1 MDTEMVSDLLREAV
15 LVALKLSAPMLI
27 LSLVVGVIVAILQ
40 AVTQIHEQSISFIF
54 KLIVVVAVLVIG
66 GGWMLEVL
74 QEYTLTLFSR
84 MT

>member
-1 MDTEMVSDLLREAV
+1 MDIEQVNDILREAV
-15 LVALKLSAPMLI
+15 LVAIKLSAPILI

-74 QEYTLTLFSR
+74 QEYTMTLFSY

>member
-1 MDTEMVSDLLREAV
+1 MVSDLLREAV
-15 LVALKLSAPMLI
+15 LVALKLSAPMLV

>member
-1 MDTEMVSDLLREAV
+1 MDTALVTDILREAV
-15 LVALKLSAPMLI
+15 LVALKLTAPMLI
-27 LSLVVGVIVAILQ
+27 LSLIVGVIVAILQ

>member
-1 MDTEMVSDLLREAV
+1 MDTALVTDILREAV
-15 LVALKLSAPMLI
+15 LVSIKLSAPMLV

-54 KLIVVVAVLVIG
+54 KLIVVVAVLVVG

-74 QEYTLTLFSR
+74 QEYTMTLFSY

>member
-1 MDTEMVSDLLREAV
+1 MVSDLLREAV